1 MDAEKTTLRAIS
13 ELGQSTYIGANSGSP
28 GWKQFINSE
37 AIAADFVEP
46 EDHPPLTTAE
56 KLAAA
61 GFDVEELRSLLLN

>member
-1 MDAEKTTLRAIS
+1 MDSEKTSLRATDEQGIP
-13 ELGQSTYIGANSGSP
+13 TYIGANSGSR
-28 GWKQFINSE
+28 GWQRFIESG

-46 EDHPPLTTAE
+46 AALPPLTTEE